1 MMDDFSYAHPQSGQ
15 ALTGPAAPLAPR
27 DERTSLLVIADRMD
41 IPDLEPVAAAAGFR
55 LLGVTPLADAPV
67 RLDLQAQCDAI
78 MLFCPNM
85 TPLLERLLVQV
96 ETQAIQTGMAV
107 ILVAGWETVELA
119 FACLRGPHS
128 HLLCDPD
135 RTELA
140 AALVAAGEHRPVAGV
155 HEVDREGVRLQQLS
169 EEVGRLARTLD
180 ALTERTR
187 LATPSFD
194 LGPRISDRPSDY
206 IGMPALAPIGA
217 AAGALTQTAE
227 KAAPP
232 VTATQVRDLLRA
244 RRIRADFLP
253 GDLFADPA
261 WDMML
266 DLLAARLEHER
277 VSVSSLC
284 IAAAVPPTTALRW
297 IRTLTDKGLVE
308 RQADPHDGRRVFI
321 ALAPDTTDALTRW
334 FGASRRLL
342 SS

>member
-1 MMDDFSYAHPQSGQ
+1 MMEEFSYALSDMGNS
-15 ALTGPAAPLAPR
+15 APLAPR
-27 DERTSLLVIADRMD
+27 DERASLLVIADRMEAS
-41 IPDLEPVAAAAGFR
+41 DLAPVAMAAGFR

-67 RLDLQAQCDAI
+67 RLDLQAQCDSI
-78 MLFCPNM
+78 LIFCPSM
-85 TPLLERLLVQV
+85 SPLLERLLVQV
-96 ETQAIQTGMAV
+96 ETQAIQNGMAV

-119 FACLRGPHS
+119 FACLRSPYS
-128 HLLCDPD
+128 QLLCEPD

-140 AALVAAGEHRPVAGV
+140 AALVAAGEHRPATGHV
-155 HEVDREGVRLQQLS
+155 HEVDREGVRLAQLS

-187 LATPSFD
+187 TATPSFD

-206 IGMPALAPIGA
+206 IGMPIIESIGA
-217 AAGALTQTAE
+217 PLQTME
-227 KAAPP
+227 KAAP
-232 VTATQVRDLLRA
+232 TITSTQVRDLLRA

-266 DLLAARLEHER
+266 DLLAARLDHER
-277 VSVSSLC
+277 VSASSLC

-321 ALAPDTTDALTRW
+321 ALAQEAADALTRW
-334 FGASRRLL
+334 FGVSRRFLAT
-342 SS
+342 

>member
-1 MMDDFSYAHPQSGQ
+1 MDDFPYAQP
-15 ALTGPAAPLAPR
+15 LTGQPLAGHAAPLAPR
-27 DERTSLLVIADRMD
+27 DERASLLVIADRMD
-41 IPDLEPVAAAAGFR
+41 MFDLEPVTDAAGFR
-55 LLGVTPLADAPV
+55 LLGATTLADAPD
-67 RLDLQAQCDAI
+67 RLDLQAQCDTVL
-78 MLFCPNM
+78 LFCPSM
-85 TPLLERLLVQV
+85 TPMLERLLVQV

-119 FACLRGPHS
+119 FACLRSPHS

-206 IGMPALAPIGA
+206 IGMPAIAPM
-217 AAGALTQTAE
+217 TVPTPMAE
-227 KAAPP
+227 KAAPT
-232 VTATQVRDLLRA
+232 VTAAQVRDLLRA

-266 DLLAARLEHER
+266 DLLAARLDHER

-297 IRTLTDKGLVE
+297 IRTLTDKGMVE

-321 ALAPDTTDALTRW
+321 ALAQDTTDALTRW

>member
-1 MMDDFSYAHPQSGQ
+1 MMEDFSYTLPLSGN
-15 ALTGPAAPLAPR
+15 AAPLAPR
-27 DERTSLLVIADRMD
+27 DDRASLLVIADRID
-41 IPDLEPVAAAAGFR
+41 ADDLAPVADAAGFR
-55 LLGVTPLADAPV
+55 LLGLATLADAPA
-67 RLDLQAQCDAI
+67 RLDAQAHCDTLL
-78 MLFCPNM
+78 LFCPVL

-96 ETQAIQTGMAV
+96 ETQAIQNGMAV
-107 ILVAGWETVELA
+107 ILVAGWDTVELA
-119 FACLRGPHS
+119 FACLRGPHTQ
-128 HLLCDPD
+128 LLCDPD

-140 AALVAAGEHRPVAGV
+140 AALVAAGEHRPIAGHV
-155 HEVDREGVRLQQLS
+155 HEMDREGARLAQLS

-180 ALTERTR
+180 ALTQRTR
-187 LATPSFD
+187 TAIPSFD

-206 IGMPALAPIGA
+206 IGMPILAPIDTPA
-217 AAGALTQTAE
+217 PQPADKALPT
-227 KAAPP
+227 
-232 VTATQVRDLLRA
+232 VTAAQVRDLLRV

-321 ALAPDTTDALTRW
+321 ALAQEAADGLIRW
-334 FGASRRLL
+334 FGARRRLL
-342 SS
+342 GT